1 MLLSNILLG
10 VALTGVTLAAQ
21 PNLAQDQICPQD
33 GVVPAAMKPRIIRQD
48 KFGYRFN
55 IPDNYR
61 AMGVRG
67 NGILVFDP
75 NSFTTAQCQIKN
87 KVPTEYPKNIA
98 IYTTTVNS
106 KNRNLAEIIKQS
118 DPTIEKLT
126 NTKVANQT
134 VISYISNSLGS
145 EKKVS
150 FFSPNRKY
158 IITISAPYNFNEGRP
173 TTIFNETVFNRIL
186 SSFSFTK

>member
-1 MLLSNILLG
+1 MLLKNILLG
-10 VALTGVTLAAQ
+10 LTLTGVTFAAQ
-21 PNLAQDQICPQD
+21 PNLVQAQVCPQK
-33 GVVPAAMKPRIIRQD
+33 GVVPAAIKPRTIRQE

-61 AMGVRG
+61 ALAVRE
-67 NGILVFDP
+67 NGILVLDP
-75 NSFTTAQCQIKN
+75 NSFTTAQCQIRN

-118 DPTIEKLT
+118 DPTAEKFT
-126 NTKVANQT
+126 NTKVANQAA
-134 VISYISNSLGS
+134 ISYISNSLGS
-145 EKKVS
+145 EKKVT

-158 IITISAPYNFNEGRP
+158 MITVSAPYNFNQGRP
-173 TTIFNETVFNRIL
+173 TTIFNEAVFNRIL
-186 SSFSFTK
+186 SSFSF